1 MNNIYFSRVL
11 LPWSQIGQCFDSLI
25 HSWSLFTVVYK
36 KFKLFVFFQCC
47 RNKKYSR
54 YQYSLFSSWFDSLFI
69 SFVVEESV
77 AYGRIHNLRLSC
89 QRFWKLMHEGL
100 TDLIY
105 CLSGPFPQV
114 RLVIYYCFFC
124 LVWFLY
130 DFGRYYFLSLTVLR
144 ILSCRLRKKK

>member
-1 MNNIYFSRVL
+1 MFWQVTSCVKTYAA
-11 LPWSQIGQCFDSLI
+11 
-25 HSWSLFTVVYK
+25 SWSLFTVVYIK
-36 KFKLFVFFQCC
+36 CELFVFFQCC

-54 YQYSLFSSWFDSLFI
+54 CQDSFFVHSWFDSLFI
-69 SFVVEESV
+69 LFVVEESV
-77 AYGRIHNLRLSC
+77 AYGQIHNLSLSWWRL
-89 QRFWKLMHEGL
+89 WKLMHEGL

-130 DFGRYYFLSLTVLR
+130 DFRPYYFLSLTVLR
-144 ILSCRLRKKK
+144 ILSCRLRKKEVTIKF